1 MRRFIHIAILL
12 TCANAFGAPEDGP
25 LARCMKADGSR
36 PGRLACYSNRLAALK
51 HEQMQLI
58 IQIQQSLSGPPPE
71 AVDYELAKLN
81 LSEAHAAWTKFFDA
95 DCQFGANVF
104 GGGNG
109 GPEEELDCNVRH
121 FDARNNDLKKLHR
134 DFLSR

>member
-1 MRRFIHIAILL
+1 MRRSILIAILL

-36 PGRLACYSNRLAALK
+36 PGRLACYSNRLAALE
-51 HEQMQLI
+51 HEQKKLVE
-58 IQIQQSLSGPPPE
+58 QIQHALSDPPPE
-71 AVDYELAKLN
+71 AVDYELAKVN
-81 LSEAHAAWTKFFDA
+81 LSKAQAAWAKFYVA

-109 GPEEELDCNVRH
+109 GAEQELDCNVRH
-121 FDARNNDLKKLHR
+121 FETRNNDLKKLYR